1 MADVFVVALFM
12 GYLGFG
18 RMIQSQIDG
27 IGQGSASVRA
37 VATDGTQLEY
47 GFFYFLAF
55 CVVSIASTRL
65 FKAETEERGDAS

>member
-27 IGQGSASVRA
+27 IGAGSASVRA
-37 VATDGTQLEY
+37 VATDGTQLEF

-55 CVVSIASTRL
+55 CLVSIASTRL
-65 FKAETEERGDAS
+65 FKETKLEKEK